1 MKKCALIFLLIFIF
15 LTSIYSEK
23 LDKIID
29 DIVIDFSLYYKEAHP
44 DLVYRPNLGIMPF
57 EESSELAKKHNIGET
72 ITAYFENKIAKS
84 LYFALIDDKSRN
96 QLIKEMKFA
105 LSGLA
110 ETDRIEVGQLE
121 GIDIFLGGTVTEADS
136 NFVILVK
143 AVEVNTGQVIYS
155 NEAKIKK
162 DVLVDASKEFMG
174 AYVSPFGIGVDFY
187 YSPYANIIGD
197 MADIEGQLYKPRFFN
212 ANISYR
218 ISRDLLAWVGG
229 DFYGGSIF
237 TENGSESGIE
247 INGEDMQ
254 NLDYTGALSAISA
267 HYKKYRSYWQSKIG
281 LGWVFNISK
290 KFNITTG
297 AEFRMGIVYLYQ
309 EYDIPHDLTPEDH
322 TDVATADT
330 TATSKSYNNMIVS
343 SDSWLTSV
351 KPLVK
356 LQYFLS
362 PRLALNAVYGFN
374 WQFSESKASSY
385 TFQDIKI
392 EQTIPLLWNLDP
404 SIDPE
409 GNEHV
414 TDLTGHRLDVGV
426 SLYF

>member
-1 MKKCALIFLLIFIF
+1 
-15 LTSIYSEK
+15 
-23 LDKIID
+23 
-29 DIVIDFSLYYKEAHP
+29 
-44 DLVYRPNLGIMPF
+44 
-57 EESSELAKKHNIGET
+57 
-72 ITAYFENKIAKS
+72 
-84 LYFALIDDKSRN
+84 
-96 QLIKEMKFA
+96 
-105 LSGLA
+105 
-110 ETDRIEVGQLE
+110 
-121 GIDIFLGGTVTEADS
+121 
-136 NFVILVK
+136 
-143 AVEVNTGQVIYS
+143 
-155 NEAKIKK
+155 
-162 DVLVDASKEFMG
+162 
-174 AYVSPFGIGVDFY
+174 
-187 YSPYANIIGD
+187 
-197 MADIEGQLYKPRFFN
+197 
-212 ANISYR
+212 
-218 ISRDLLAWVGG
+218 
-229 DFYGGSIF
+229 
-237 TENGSESGIE
+237 
-247 INGEDMQ
+247 
-254 NLDYTGALSAISA
+254 
-267 HYKKYRSYWQSKIG
+267 
-281 LGWVFNISK
+281 
-290 KFNITTG
+290 
-297 AEFRMGIVYLYQ
+297 MGIVYLYQ